1 MPRLALLV
9 LTALA
14 NGLGGDDDAPDLD
27 ASVTSREQLAQAGI
41 RLLGNPNEAQQR
53 KGISYFER
61 ALADWAT
68 PRPYSMDE
76 AQGRMLAMWT
86 GRWFHEKGEY
96 EDARR
101 FIDLAATSRLP
112 GDCAALQK
120 ATLRN
125 ALAAHSS
132 TKEASEA
139 WLKDGR
145 ALTQSLLRRDS
156 LELRGVQDPANDPYV
171 YCLLSSFYLETL
183 YEADWKEAAK
193 DHYELAVKAWPQLKY
208 TSIKKAPPG
217 KILRVGV
224 VSAFLHVSNSV
235 MRDFGGTLA
244 RLPSE
249 KFALY
254 LIYLSEQGLPVSPA
268 CSKWAATVHVEEV
281 YNEKALV
288 DGVPTWLAT
297 TRNKIVAMELDLI
310 LYLDLTM
317 STMAH
322 RLAMSRLAPV
332 QVTSHG
338 HPVTS
343 GIQTID
349 YYVSWA
355 AAEVESAADHYTE
368 ELVLL
373 PSSDMHQYHDPV
385 LKDGMSTVTHHK
397 VPNGSR
403 EALFPSI
410 TGKRWYVCMQKPF
423 KLHARFGDMLQK
435 VLDADPEGVV
445 ILHAGADRDWD
456 LGDRVVFLDP
466 LPHHE
471 LLALYREADVV
482 LDSYYAGGCTTTREA
497 FEMGAVVVTLPAKY
511 LGGRWTLAFYD
522 ILGIKEAIATDED
535 DYARLAALI
544 GRDGDLRASI
554 KARIAANIHKMWRS
568 DAAVDHW
575 TDVLLRLV
583 QRGERSEL

>member
-27 ASVTSREQLAQAGI
+27 ASITSRDALAQAGI

-86 GRWFHEKGEY
+86 GRWFHERGEY

-132 TKEASEA
+132 TAKEAEA

-145 ALTQSLLRRDS
+145 ALTHSLLRRDS

-183 YEADWKEAAK
+183 YEADWREAAK

-208 TSIKKAPPG
+208 TSTKKAPPG
-217 KILRVGV
+217 KVLRVGV

-268 CSKWAATVHVEEV
+268 CSK
-281 YNEKALV
+281 
-288 DGVPTWLAT
+288 
-297 TRNKIVAMELDLI
+297 
-310 LYLDLTM
+310 
-317 STMAH
+317 S
-322 RLAMSRLAPV
+322 
-332 QVTSHG
+332 
-338 HPVTS
+338 
-343 GIQTID
+343 
-349 YYVSWA
+349 VS
-355 AAEVESAADHYTE
+355 YTH
-368 ELVLL
+368 L
-373 PSSDMHQYHDPV
+373 
-385 LKDGMSTVTHHK
+385 
-397 VPNGSR
+397 
-403 EALFPSI
+403 
-410 TGKRWYVCMQKPF
+410 
-423 KLHARFGDMLQK
+423 
-435 VLDADPEGVV
+435 
-445 ILHAGADRDWD
+445 
-456 LGDRVVFLDP
+456 
-466 LPHHE
+466 
-471 LLALYREADVV
+471 
-482 LDSYYAGGCTTTREA
+482 
-497 FEMGAVVVTLPAKY
+497 TLP
-511 LGGRWTLAFYD
+511 T
-522 ILGIKEAIATDED
+522 IC
-535 DYARLAALI
+535 
-544 GRDGDLRASI
+544 S
-554 KARIAANIHKMWRS
+554 
-568 DAAVDHW
+568 V
-575 TDVLLRLV
+575 
-583 QRGERSEL
+583 

>member
-14 NGLGGDDDAPDLD
+14 NGLGGDDDEPLD
-27 ASVTSREQLAQAGI
+27 SSITSRDALAQAGI

-132 TKEASEA
+132 TAKDAEA

-145 ALTQSLLRRDS
+145 ALTHSLLRRD
-156 LELRGVQDPANDPYV
+156 LDLRGVQDPANDPYV

-183 YEADWKEAAK
+183 YEADWREAAK
-193 DHYELAVKAWPQLKY
+193 DHYELAVKAWPRLKY
-208 TSIKKAPPG
+208 TSTKKTPPG
-217 KILRVGV
+217 KVLRVGV

-244 RLPSE
+244 RLPSD

-268 CSKWAATVHVEEV
+268 CSKWAATVQIEEV
-281 YNEKALV
+281 YNEKTLV
-288 DGVPTWLAT
+288 DGVPTWLAA
-297 TRNKIVAMELDLI
+297 TRAKIVAMELNLI

-355 AAEVESAADHYTE
+355 AAEVDSAADHYTE

-373 PSSDMHQYHDPV
+373 PSEDMHQYHDPV

-410 TGKRWYVCMQKPF
+410 TGERWYVCMQKPF
-423 KLHARFGDMLQK
+423 KLHARFGDMLRK
-435 VLDADPEGVV
+435 VLEADPEGVV
-445 ILHAGADRDWD
+445 ILHAGADRDWGLD
-456 LGDRVVFLDP
+456 STRVVFLDP

-511 LGGRWTLAFYD
+511 LGGRWTLAFYQ

-535 DYARLAALI
+535 DYARLAAAI
-544 GRDGDLRASI
+544 GRDGALRDSI
-554 KARIAANIHKMWRS
+554 KAKIATNLHRMWRS

-575 TDVLLRLV
+575 TDVLLRLG
-583 QRGERSEL
+583 RRERSEL

>member
-1 MPRLALLV
+1 MPRLALLTLVV
-9 LTALA
+9 LAA
-14 NGLGGDDDAPDLD
+14 GLGNNEDEPHLD
-27 ASVTSREQLAQAGI
+27 SSITSRDALAQAGI

-86 GRWFHEKGEY
+86 GRWYHERGEY
-96 EDARR
+96 ESARR

-125 ALAAHSS
+125 ALAAHAS
-132 TKEASEA
+132 TPQDAEA

-145 ALTQSLLRRDS
+145 ALTHSLLRRD
-156 LELRGVQDPANDPYV
+156 LDLRGVQDPANDHYV

-183 YEADWKEAAK
+183 YEADWRASAR

-208 TSIKKAPPG
+208 TQIKKELPR

-244 RLPSE
+244 RLPKD

-268 CSKWAATVHVEEV
+268 CKTWAATARIEEV

-288 DGVPTWLAT
+288 DGVPTWLAA

-385 LKDGMSTVTHHK
+385 LINGMSTVTHHK

-410 TGKRWYVCMQKPF
+410 TGRRWYVCMQKPF
-423 KLHARFGDMLQK
+423 KLHARFGDMLRK
-435 VLDADPEGVV
+435 VLEADPEGIV
-445 ILHAGADRDWD
+445 ILHAGADRDWN

-544 GRDGDLRASI
+544 GRDDDLRASI

-575 TDVLLRLV
+575 TDVLLRLG
-583 QRGERSEL
+583 RRDRSEL